1 MKIIIKPSI
10 NVCTA
15 VGKEKGGRAICRRNY
30 SMYIHNYFDSVSNK
44 TIDKSEKSCYTSY
57 VEERINSFRVVE

>member
-15 VGKEKGGRAICRRNY
+15 VGKEKGGRVICRLFLALKNVRFCGMLTAY
-30 SMYIHNYFDSVSNK
+30 RQKEGI
-44 TIDKSEKSCYTSY
+44 
-57 VEERINSFRVVE
+57 R